1 MKLKRKIKSFL
12 LARSS
17 IVAHEHTPH
26 YPITNTSTTITTTF
40 TTNTCTTLVTSN
52 NSSVTVTASAATMP
66 RDYPSESKSMMD
78 LNSLTSSDDNYKNL
92 YKTRSVWDVASIEG
106 FRRKILPTGLRSRS
120 PLSRGRHG
128 QPRTISAPSSS
139 SVGERQSRPKRLSTV
154 QFAEDVGSDSDGRIR
169 SVSSSAPPP
178 VRPSTSSGSSSVSVL
193 LTPEPISSLA
203 ERTESESDVFVSECG
218 MKEAQSMMSL
228 SRPHG
233 SSNSSEE
240 DAKGLR
246 KRSYVSHALK
256 NLSRSTPAMSPSA
269 SPRHSDSE
277 GQLRVSKGTKKFMRH
292 FAEAPPSE
300 WVLNYFS
307 CALVSDILLQGTLYI
322 THNYFAFYSKIFGH
336 VSRLLIPVTQV
347 ASLQKERT
355 AKIIPNAVGLQM
367 LDGKNYVFGS
377 LLSRDSTY
385 KLMLHIWRKAQRMA
399 DSDSEP
405 PSGVQVT
412 ADDDGEDSVSGSAN
426 SLDQTDSGY
435 LVSTAVNSLGS
446 VPSPITTTPWTTE
459 EVTSTTNATTATNAY
474 STIDNSIPP
483 TGNNIPMNSSTSTSD
498 STLLLGVGVVSGKVC
513 AHEETNSNSAT
524 ASNASDGKESSSMN
538 ILEWFTQ
545 GSLVKTCFKVGSVP
559 MKLVGEGVKE
569 LWSLPR
575 TSLLLLISTLLL
587 LMLFASAAFM
597 LHRVDLL
604 SQQIGLENDSM
615 YEEVL
620 QMQQRLHAAAS
631 TEIEKTLTIQLK
643 HIATVR
649 QSLEAL
655 MVLFNKDFPLEAA
668 QIPDNT

>member
-1 MKLKRKIKSFL
+1 MKLKAKIKSFL
-12 LARSS
+12 LARSG
-17 IVAHEHTPH
+17 IIAHEHTSHFP
-26 YPITNTSTTITTTF
+26 TTATTTA
-40 TTNTCTTLVTSN
+40 TATTCTFVN
-52 NSSVTVTASAATMP
+52 SVTLSASTATMP
-66 RDYPSESKSMMD
+66 RDYPSASKSMMD
-78 LNSLTSSDDNYKNL
+78 LNFPTSSEEGQKPL
-92 YKTRSVWDVASIEG
+92 HKARSVWDVSAMEG
-106 FRRKILPTGLRSRS
+106 FRRKMRFRSRS
-120 PLSRGRHG
+120 PNERGRNS
-128 QPRTISAPSSS
+128 QTRPVSFPSSAFA
-139 SVGERQSRPKRLSTV
+139 GDRHARLKRSSTV
-154 QFAEDVGSDSDGRIR
+154 QFAEDVESDSDARTRTGG
-169 SVSSSAPPP
+169 SNTLPTS
-178 VRPSTSSGSSSVSVL
+178 RPSLSSGSASASTPNVHDPTSS
-193 LTPEPISSLA
+193 A
-203 ERTESESDVFVSECG
+203 AAESESEVFMSDCG
-218 MKEAQSMMSL
+218 MKETQSMMSL
-228 SRPHG
+228 SRPHA

-240 DAKGLR
+240 DAKTLR
-246 KRSYVSHALK
+246 RRSNVSHALK

-405 PSGVQVT
+405 PSGVQV
-412 ADDDGEDSVSGSAN
+412 AAEDDGEDSVSGSAN
-426 SLDQTDSGY
+426 SLMIEDQADSGY
-435 LVSTAVNSLGS
+435 LVSTAVNSLNS
-446 VPSPITTTPWTTE
+446 VPSPITTSQWTSD
-459 EVTSTTNATTATNAY
+459 EVNATTATNVY
-474 STIDNSIPP
+474 TNTDNTNSLPP
-483 TGNNIPMNSSTSTSD
+483 TGNNIPVNSSTSASD
-498 STLLLGVGVVSGKVC
+498 SVLLPGVGLLTGKVC
-513 AHEETNSNSAT
+513 AHEEPNSNSSAPT
-524 ASNASDGKESSSMN
+524 NSASDSKASRNMN

-631 TEIEKTLTIQLK
+631 TEIEKTLSIQLK

-655 MVLFNKDFPLEAA
+655 MVLFNKDFPLETA

>member
-1 MKLKRKIKSFL
+1 MKLKAKIKSIL
-12 LARSS
+12 LARSGTAALKHRS
-17 IVAHEHTPH
+17 HSS
-26 YPITNTSTTITTTF
+26 TSTATTTV
-40 TTNTCTTLVTSN
+40 TTTTATCTSVATL
-52 NSSVTVTASAATMP
+52 TASPATMP
-66 RDYPSESKSMMD
+66 RDYPSSSKSMMD
-78 LNSLTSSDDNYKNL
+78 LNSPTSSEDSHKNL
-92 YKTRSVWDVASIEG
+92 HKARSVWDVTAMDG
-106 FRRKILPTGLRSRS
+106 FRRRILPGGLHSRP
-120 PLSRGRHG
+120 PLDRGRNFHTR
-128 QPRTISAPSSS
+128 PVSLPSSS
-139 SVGERQSRPKRLSTV
+139 SAGEAQSRPKKFSTV
-154 QFAEDVGSDSDGRIR
+154 QFADKVGNDADERIR
-169 SVSSSAPPP
+169 SVSAIALPTSRA
-178 VRPSTSSGSSSVSVL
+178 TLSSGSSSVSTHL
-193 LTPEPISSLA
+193 LHDPASSV
-203 ERTESESDVFVSECG
+203 RTESESDVFMSDCG
-218 MKEAQSMMSL
+218 LKEAQSMRSL
-228 SRPHG
+228 APPRG

-240 DAKGLR
+240 DAKGRR
-246 KRSYVSHALK
+246 KRSSVSHALK
-256 NLSRSTPAMSPSA
+256 SLSRSTPAMSPSA

-322 THNYFAFYSKIFGH
+322 TQNYFAFYSKIFGH

-405 PSGVQVT
+405 PSGVQV
-412 ADDDGEDSVSGSAN
+412 AAEDDGEDSVSGSAN
-426 SLDQTDSGY
+426 SLMTEDQADGGY
-435 LVSTAVNSLGS
+435 LVSTAVNSLTG
-446 VPSPITTTPWTTE
+446 VPSPIPTSPWTPE
-459 EVTSTTNATTATNAY
+459 EVNTTTNATNIYNTENTTLPPGNCIPVNSLTSA
-474 STIDNSIPP
+474 SDTIILP
-483 TGNNIPMNSSTSTSD
+483 G
-498 STLLLGVGVVSGKVC
+498 GVLMTGKVC
-513 AHEETNSNSAT
+513 THEEPSSKTSA
-524 ASNASDGKESSSMN
+524 AASDGKASTTIN

-545 GSLVKTCFKVGSVP
+545 GSIVKTCFKVGSVP

-587 LMLFASAAFM
+587 LLLFASAAFM

-604 SQQIGLENDSM
+604 SQQVGLEKYGEYDSM

-620 QMQQRLHAAAS
+620 QMQQRLHSAAS
-631 TEIEKTLTIQLK
+631 TEIEKTLSLQLK

-655 MVLFNKDFPLEAA
+655 MVLFNKDFQIPLETA

>member
-1 MKLKRKIKSFL
+1 MITACQMKN
-12 LARSS
+12 
-17 IVAHEHTPH
+17 E
-26 YPITNTSTTITTTF
+26 
-40 TTNTCTTLVTSN
+40 TLN
-52 NSSVTVTASAATMP
+52 RA
-66 RDYPSESKSMMD
+66 
-78 LNSLTSSDDNYKNL
+78 L
-92 YKTRSVWDVASIEG
+92 
-106 FRRKILPTGLRSRS
+106 
-120 PLSRGRHG
+120 
-128 QPRTISAPSSS
+128 
-139 SVGERQSRPKRLSTV
+139 
-154 QFAEDVGSDSDGRIR
+154 
-169 SVSSSAPPP
+169 SVSGNAYFSSKMREKEIAK
-178 VRPSTSSGSSSVSVL
+178 RSTSSPARIIIDRMELPQSSRQWNLIVGPPNAHHDDDHALPTATTVPADVTCEFSAASQYNSVL
-193 LTPEPISSLA
+193 HDTGQSVKL
-203 ERTESESDVFVSECG
+203 SEGSPQGEMNEG
-218 MKEAQSMMSL
+218 RA
-228 SRPHG
+228 PNY
-233 SSNSSEE
+233 SSNSLLPIPLVADDPSDSSDKENHMTQ
-240 DAKGLR
+240 GR
-246 KRSYVSHALK
+246 HALK

-604 SQQIGLENDSM
+604 SQQIGLEKYAEYDSM

>member
-1 MKLKRKIKSFL
+1 MSPLRRRSISVPEDLSTFLLNVKSPVPLRATKKLTVSFLEIGHVSTSPSVENVDQLGVEGPAGSGGKHAHSRSPSPSPSSRSRSRDRRPSSSTSHATGHLAAHAFNLMVTVPQSLSNDDQVTPPAMGKLTPDLLLGNHYEADISDQSDGCLGVPQGPGAAKSAPSTPQTEQRIVPRPLPRHDTFIAPGVSPALHTSPNFRPMKLKTTSF
-12 LARSS
+12 SK
-17 IVAHEHTPH
+17 
-26 YPITNTSTTITTTF
+26 TN
-40 TTNTCTTLVTSN
+40 
-52 NSSVTVTASAATMP
+52 
-66 RDYPSESKSMMD
+66 R
-78 LNSLTSSDDNYKNL
+78 
-92 YKTRSVWDVASIEG
+92 
-106 FRRKILPTGLRSRS
+106 
-120 PLSRGRHG
+120 
-128 QPRTISAPSSS
+128 
-139 SVGERQSRPKRLSTV
+139 
-154 QFAEDVGSDSDGRIR
+154 
-169 SVSSSAPPP
+169 
-178 VRPSTSSGSSSVSVL
+178 
-193 LTPEPISSLA
+193 
-203 ERTESESDVFVSECG
+203 
-218 MKEAQSMMSL
+218 
-228 SRPHG
+228 
-233 SSNSSEE
+233 
-240 DAKGLR
+240 
-246 KRSYVSHALK
+246 HALK

-405 PSGVQVT
+405 PSGVQV
-412 ADDDGEDSVSGSAN
+412 AAEDDGEDSVSGSAN

-446 VPSPITTTPWTTE
+446 VPSPVTTTPWTTE
-459 EVTSTTNATTATNAY
+459 EVTSTTNATTATNVY

-498 STLLLGVGVVSGKVC
+498 STLLLGGGVVSGKVC

-524 ASNASDGKESSSMN
+524 ANSASDGKENSSMN

-604 SQQIGLENDSM
+604 SQQIGLEKYAEYDSM

>member
-1 MKLKRKIKSFL
+1 MKLKAKIKALL
-12 LARSS
+12 LARSGL
-17 IVAHEHTPH
+17 IIHEDASYTP
-26 YPITNTSTTITTTF
+26 STTTTF
-40 TTNTCTTLVTSN
+40 TT
-52 NSSVTVTASAATMP
+52 TVTTTTTTAVTATTSITTTGTCVAPITTVASPVPLNTPATKMP
-66 RDYPSESKSMMD
+66 RDYPSASKSMMN
-78 LNSLTSSDDNYKNL
+78 LSLSSEVEEQPKGLHKY
-92 YKTRSVWDVASIEG
+92 RSVWDVASMDGI
-106 FRRKILPTGLRSRS
+106 RRKILRSRS
-120 PLSRGRHG
+120 PNDPGRSKEKRQKRHSYV
-128 QPRTISAPSSS
+128 QPTKDAKKDSDEKYRPVSSTIS
-139 SVGERQSRPKRLSTV
+139 GYRQSL
-154 QFAEDVGSDSDGRIR
+154 
-169 SVSSSAPPP
+169 
-178 VRPSTSSGSSSVSVL
+178 SSGSSSVSST
-193 LTPEPISSLA
+193 LTPDLPSSA
-203 ERTESESDVFVSECG
+203 AAPTETETDVFTSDGG
-218 MKEAQSMMSL
+218 MKEARSMMVL
-228 SRPHG
+228 SRPNG

-240 DAKGLR
+240 DVKVAR
-246 KRSYVSHALK
+246 KRSVVSHALK
-256 NLSRSTPAMSPSA
+256 SLSRSTPAMSPSA

-322 THNYFAFYSKIFGH
+322 TQNYFAFYSKIFGH

-367 LDGKNYVFGS
+367 VDGKNYVFGS

-399 DSDSEP
+399 DSDSEL
-405 PSGVQVT
+405 PSGVQV
-412 ADDDGEDSVSGSAN
+412 AVDDDGEDSASGSAN
-426 SLDQTDSGY
+426 SLIMEDQTDGSY
-435 LVSTAVNSLGS
+435 MVSTTINSVGS
-446 VPSPITTTPWTTE
+446 IPSPITTSPWIPDQ
-459 EVTSTTNATTATNAY
+459 VTATTNTTTATNILANTDNIP
-474 STIDNSIPP
+474 STPNSSIPV
-483 TGNNIPMNSSTSTSD
+483 NSSNSASD
-498 STLLLGVGVVSGKVC
+498 SVLVLGGVLTGK
-513 AHEETNSNSAT
+513 AGAQEETNSTTSAAAT
-524 ASNASDGKESSSMN
+524 NAADSKTSSTS
-538 ILEWFTQ
+538 IVEWFTQ
-545 GSLVKTCFKVGSVP
+545 RSLVKTCFKMGSVP
-559 MKLVGEGVKE
+559 LKLVGEGVKE

-604 SQQIGLENDSM
+604 SQQIGLEKYAEYDSM

-620 QMQQRLHAAAS
+620 QMQQRLHSAAS
-631 TEIEKTLTIQLK
+631 TEIEKTLSIQLK

-655 MVLFNKDFPLEAA
+655 MVLFNKDFPLETA

>member
-1 MKLKRKIKSFL
+1 
-12 LARSS
+12 
-17 IVAHEHTPH
+17 
-26 YPITNTSTTITTTF
+26 
-40 TTNTCTTLVTSN
+40 
-52 NSSVTVTASAATMP
+52 
-66 RDYPSESKSMMD
+66 
-78 LNSLTSSDDNYKNL
+78 
-92 YKTRSVWDVASIEG
+92 
-106 FRRKILPTGLRSRS
+106 
-120 PLSRGRHG
+120 
-128 QPRTISAPSSS
+128 
-139 SVGERQSRPKRLSTV
+139 
-154 QFAEDVGSDSDGRIR
+154 
-169 SVSSSAPPP
+169 
-178 VRPSTSSGSSSVSVL
+178 
-193 LTPEPISSLA
+193 
-203 ERTESESDVFVSECG
+203 
-218 MKEAQSMMSL
+218 
-228 SRPHG
+228 
-233 SSNSSEE
+233 
-240 DAKGLR
+240 
-246 KRSYVSHALK
+246 
-256 NLSRSTPAMSPSA
+256 
-269 SPRHSDSE
+269 
-277 GQLRVSKGTKKFMRH
+277 MRH

-405 PSGVQVT
+405 PSGVQV
-412 ADDDGEDSVSGSAN
+412 AAEDDGEDSVSGSAN
-426 SLDQTDSGY
+426 SLMIEDQADSGY
-435 LVSTAVNSLGS
+435 LVSTAVNSLNS
-446 VPSPITTTPWTTE
+446 VPSPITTSQWTSD
-459 EVTSTTNATTATNAY
+459 EVNATTATNVY
-474 STIDNSIPP
+474 TNTDNTNSLPP
-483 TGNNIPMNSSTSTSD
+483 TGNNIPVNSSTSASD
-498 STLLLGVGVVSGKVC
+498 SVLLPGVGLLTGKVC
-513 AHEETNSNSAT
+513 AHEEPNSNSSAPT
-524 ASNASDGKESSSMN
+524 NSASDSKASRNMN

-631 TEIEKTLTIQLK
+631 TEIEKTLSIQLK

-655 MVLFNKDFPLEAA
+655 MVLFNKDFPLETA